1 VIGPVAGGFLAGR
14 VGWRWLS
21 YTLAIAAGIT
31 TLLGFFLLKET
42 FGPVLLEKRAAR
54 LRKETGDPLYRS
66 RLQQPGTTKDLF
78 LRAIVRPFKLLFLS
92 PICSIFSVY
101 LAVIYG
107 YLCLLFTTIS
117 GVYIQDYHWQQDIS
131 GLAYLG
137 IGLGMFSGSPLF
149 PTRLSPGPLAHTSHR
164 AYSVRRNGQAHPGT
178 TRRRAT

>member
-1 VIGPVAGGFLAGR
+1 MIGPVAGGFLAGR
-14 VGWRWLS
+14 VGWR
-21 YTLAIAAGIT
+21 YVFYVLAIAAGVT
-31 TLLGFFLLKET
+31 TFLGFFLLKET

-107 YLCLLFTTIS
+107 YLYLLFTTIS

-137 IGLGMFSGSPLF
+137 IGLGMFSG
-149 PTRLSPGPLAHTSHR
+149 T
-164 AYSVRRNGQAHPGT
+164 Q
-178 TRRRAT
+178 